1 MPVPR
6 CRKNLSTESPCG
18 FLTILR
24 FRQSVRAVT
33 LIVEF
38 PAIRS
43 NTDYFRAT
51 PTRGLSLALSYE
63 MDQRMESPK
72 IVETPEFAGANKTNT
87 SFLSP
92 LERRLA
98 PLVIPRIPKWLE
110 TYHLTMLTLVWSLM
124 ILVFSFL
131 AARNIRWLWAVSVM
145 IALQWVTDHYDG
157 KVGKYRNT
165 GLVRWG
171 YYMDHLLDYFFL
183 CSVIIGYSFILP
195 ERSRFQLLLL
205 LALFAAYDFS
215 TFLAFSAMGNLK
227 ISYLKFGPTEFRLAL
242 IVINGLLISF
252 GTKHMIG
259 GLKWVNAGA
268 AVGLCFL
275 IYATQKK
282 IWRLDM
288 EGREPLRKADTLLDK
303 PYAPAKECTY

>member
-1 MPVPR
+1 M
-6 CRKNLSTESPCG
+6 
-18 FLTILR
+18 
-24 FRQSVRAVT
+24 A
-33 LIVEF
+33 
-38 PAIRS
+38 
-43 NTDYFRAT
+43 
-51 PTRGLSLALSYE
+51 
-63 MDQRMESPK
+63 
-72 IVETPEFAGANKTNT
+72 ETQEFAGAHKTNT

-98 PLVIPRIPKWLE
+98 PIVVPRIPRWVE
-110 TYHLTMLTLVWSLM
+110 TQHLTMLTLLWSLL
-124 ILVFSFL
+124 ILLFSFL
-131 AARNIRWLWAVSVM
+131 AAGNLRWLWLVSLM
-145 IALQWVTDHYDG
+145 ISLQYVTDFIDG

-183 CSVIIGYSFILP
+183 CSVILGYAFILP

-215 TFLAFSAMGNLK
+215 TFLAFSATDKLK

-242 IVINGLLISF
+242 IVINALLINF

-268 AVGLCFL
+268 AVGLCFM
-275 IYATQKK
+275 IYTTQKK
-282 IWRLDM
+282 IWQLDM
-288 EGREPLRKADTLLDK
+288 ESRRQEAPVKSDLQLDK
-303 PYAPAKECTY
+303 PYTAAEEWSF

>member
-1 MPVPR
+1 M
-6 CRKNLSTESPCG
+6 
-18 FLTILR
+18 I
-24 FRQSVRAVT
+24 
-33 LIVEF
+33 
-38 PAIRS
+38 
-43 NTDYFRAT
+43 
-51 PTRGLSLALSYE
+51 
-63 MDQRMESPK
+63 
-72 IVETPEFAGANKTNT
+72 ETPEFAGAHKTNT

-98 PLVIPRIPKWLE
+98 PLVVPRIPKWLE
-110 TYHLTMLTLVWSLM
+110 TYHLTMLTVVWSLM

-131 AARNIRWLWAVSVM
+131 AARNLRWLWAVSLM

-183 CSVIIGYSFILP
+183 CSIIIGYSFILP
-195 ERSRFQLLLL
+195 ERACFQLLLL

-215 TFLAFSAMGNLK
+215 TFLAFAAMGKLK

-242 IVINGLLISF
+242 IIINGLLSSF
-252 GTKHMIG
+252 GTKHMLG

-275 IYATQKK
+275 IYGTQKK
-282 IWRLDM
+282 VWQLDM
-288 EGREPLRKADTLLDK
+288 LDMKDRQPQPVAHAEPVREK